1 MFFQKKNPRIQTAA
15 DLTKTCG
22 YFFGIFF
29 DNVNLKLQNSKE
41 NQKKYIMTEKVCPYP
56 GLRPFTEEESIFFK
70 GRDLHIRQIVKMLEE
85 NKMAFITGASGD
97 GKSSMVYAGVVPYI
111 RAGFFKAKFNS
122 WIIADFKPQKN
133 PLLSLCEA
141 FASQTGYQEKECLN
155 ELKQGFSALTD
166 LYKKSNCFNTQ
177 ETDKGKNLLII
188 ADQFEEIFTNTENF
202 NQGRPSDESYTAIN
216 LLLETI
222 RISIT
227 EELPIYVIFTMRSDF
242 ISQCTVFKNLPEYI
256 AYSQFFVPQLKRTEI
271 RQVIE
276 EPAILAGGKVASRLT
291 EVIINNLNSG
301 FDQLPVLQH
310 ALNLLWKITNNGKD
324 VIDLIHLAKIAGISS
339 EVLSPQ
345 DKGEFDRWF
354 QNLPEYQKK
363 YYEKT
368 DLNNVLNAHA
378 GILYESAYDYFL
390 ENSNWAEKNI
400 TVEESKEIIETV
412 FKSLTK
418 VDNNRPVRNRCTLKE
433 ITGIINRE
441 NITNATVCGVIN
453 IFRTPDNS
461 LIKPFLDPEKTE
473 TQYLSGDTVLDVT
486 HEALIRNWKMLSE
499 WDTQEAADMKD
510 YHDFNS
516 QMQLWIKSEKN
527 PSYLLNSG
535 NYSYFKQ
542 WFNRSKPNPYL
553 FVKYDN
559 TKLPARQKLKNA
571 QFRYENY
578 VDFLDNSFLAIQTKA
593 KAAKRRV
600 RLVIYGLSIFI
611 ATLSYFSYW
620 ALQEKNNAETQQAE
634 AEKQKKYAENQQII
648 AETQQ
653 RKAEQANE
661 IASQQRDTAELRA
674 RQADEAR
681 KRAEYASFIAEK
693 NRRTAVEERLR
704 ADSNY
709 QKMLE
714 QKLISDALGDSLK
727 DKIAENDRVQREKD
741 KINNMAKANM
751 LAMKAKNQ
759 YKDKKINLNLIL
771 TADRYH
777 QLIGL
782 TETSPEFYDATLFAL
797 EENGCYQPMKT
808 TSQKIM
814 GFAIDSDNQIIC
826 LTEKGQIIG
835 YKLDGEKTKE
845 TKISKNEDS
854 RFSVRKAC
862 FIDAENLV
870 YSTSDKNTYYVNTK
884 NGEKVKL
891 NSQGDYI
898 KSASVTTD
906 KKLLVI
912 AYELGKV
919 VVLNYTDPDSHVI
932 KSINLKTKL
941 SDVNCAL
948 NNSEIYILTDKG
960 SLIKWNI
967 KNGSQ
972 KTVFSQSGSRATN
985 MVTIPNKRQLAI
997 CFDNGDIQF
1006 VDTKTDTQASKI
1018 VGGYAGL
1025 QNVVYSIHSGLL
1037 AVSGVDNRISLI
1049 DTKDVSKKHIA
1060 IEQHSLNRQ
1069 AVSAMGFSSDNIL
1082 YVLTADNALRYFYTD
1097 IDRYLKKVKSM
1108 PGIMFLNEDK
1118 LKTFLGEDY
1127 QN

>member
-1 MFFQKKNPRIQTAA
+1 MTAR
-15 DLTKTCG
+15 
-22 YFFGIFF
+22 
-29 DNVNLKLQNSKE
+29 
-41 NQKKYIMTEKVCPYP
+41 VCPYP

-111 RAGFFKAKFNS
+111 RAGFFKAKFNN

-133 PLLSLCEA
+133 PLESLSNAFAKQINCDESLCL
-141 FASQTGYQEKECLN
+141 SQ
-155 ELKQGFSALTD
+155 LKQGFSALTD
-166 LYKKSNCFNTQ
+166 LYKNSGCFCEDSN
-177 ETDKGKNLLII
+177 KGKNLLVI
-188 ADQFEEIFTNTENF
+188 ADQFEEIFTNIENF

-227 EELPIYVIFTMRSDF
+227 EKLPVYVIFTMRSDF

-276 EPAILAGGKVASRLT
+276 EPAVLAGGKISSRLT

-310 ALNLLWKITNNGKD
+310 ALNLLWKIANNGED
-324 VIDLIHLAKIAGISS
+324 VMDLIHLAKIAGISS
-339 EVLSPQ
+339 EVLSPE

-390 ENSNWAEKNI
+390 ENSDWAEKNI
-400 TVEESKEIIETV
+400 SPEESKEIIEIV

-418 VDNNRPVRNRCTLKE
+418 VDNNRPVRNRCTLSE
-433 ITGIINRE
+433 ITGIINRD
-441 NITNATVCGVIN
+441 NVTNATVCGVIN

-461 LIKPFLDPEKTE
+461 LIKPFLDPERTD
-473 TQYLSGDTVLDVT
+473 TQYLSGDTILDVT

-535 NYSYFKQ
+535 NYTYFNQ
-542 WFNRSKPNPYL
+542 WFNRSNPNPYL
-553 FVKYDN
+553 FVKYDSS
-559 TKLPARQKLKNA
+559 KLPVRQKLKNA

-578 VDFLDNSFLAIQTKA
+578 VDFLEESFVAIQKKT
-593 KAAKRRV
+593 KAAKRRMWF
-600 RLVIYGLSIFI
+600 LIYGLLIFI
-611 ATLSYFSYW
+611 ASLSYFSYR
-620 ALQEKNNAETQQAE
+620 AMQEKENAQKQTVE
-634 AEKQKKYAENQQII
+634 AQKQKKYADNQRII
-648 AETQQ
+648 AEKLQ
-653 RKAEQANE
+653 KEAEHANE
-661 IASQQRDTAELRA
+661 IAAQQRDTAKMRA
-674 RQADEAR
+674 SQAMKEQE
-681 KRAEYASFIAEK
+681 RAEAAWRASER
-693 NRRTAVEERLR
+693 NRRIAIEERLR

-709 QKMLE
+709 QKMLA

-727 DKIAENDRVQREKD
+727 GKIEENDRVQREKD

-759 YKDKKINLNLIL
+759 YKDKKMNLNLIL
-771 TADRYH
+771 TADCYNNMND
-777 QLIGL
+777 Q
-782 TETSPEFYDATLFAL
+782 PENTPVFYDAVLFAL
-797 EENGCYQPMKT
+797 EENGYNQPLKT
-808 TSQKIM
+808 TSQTIID
-814 GFAIDSDNQIIC
+814 FAIDEEGLIIC
-826 LTEKGQIIG
+826 LTNKGQIIG
-835 YKLDGEKTKE
+835 YKVDGDKTKE
-845 TKISKNEDS
+845 TKLSKGEDS

-862 FIDAENLV
+862 FIDGENLV

-884 NGEKVKL
+884 NGEKIKL
-891 NSQGDYI
+891 SSQGDYI
-898 KSASVTTD
+898 KAAAVSTD
-906 KKLLVI
+906 KKLLVLG
-912 AYELGKV
+912 YEMGKV
-919 VVLNYTDPDSHVI
+919 VVLNYTNPDSHVI

-960 SLIKWNI
+960 SLIKWNY

-972 KTVFSQSGSRATN
+972 RTVFSQSDSKATK
-985 MVTIPNKRQLAI
+985 MVTIPNKRQLAV

-1006 VDTKTDTQASKI
+1006 VDTKTDTQDNKI
-1018 VGGYAGL
+1018 IGGYLGL
-1025 QNVVYSIHSGLL
+1025 QNAVYNIHSGYL
-1037 AVSGVDNRISLI
+1037 AVSGVDNRITLI
-1049 DTKDVSKKHIA
+1049 DTKDFSAKRNI
-1060 IEQHSLNRQ
+1060 IEQHALNRQ
-1069 AVSAMGFSSDNIL
+1069 PVVSMGFAKDNIL

-1097 IDRYLKKVKSM
+1097 AEPYLKKIKAM
-1108 PGIMFLNEDK
+1108 PGVMFIDDKK

-1127 QN
+1127 QD

>member
-1 MFFQKKNPRIQTAA
+1 MTAR
-15 DLTKTCG
+15 
-22 YFFGIFF
+22 
-29 DNVNLKLQNSKE
+29 
-41 NQKKYIMTEKVCPYP
+41 VCPYP

-70 GRDLHIRQIVKMLEE
+70 GRDLHIRQIVKLLEE

-111 RAGFFKAKFNS
+111 RAGFFKAQFNN

-133 PLLSLCEA
+133 PLESLSNA
-141 FASQTGYQEKECLN
+141 FAEQIECDESVCMNQLKE
-155 ELKQGFSALTD
+155 GFSALTD
-166 LYKKSNCFNTQ
+166 LYKSSKCYTKDSNS
-177 ETDKGKNLLII
+177 GKNLLII
-188 ADQFEEIFTNTENF
+188 ADQFEEIFTNIENF

-227 EELPIYVIFTMRSDF
+227 EKLPVYVIFTMRSDF

-276 EPAILAGGKVASRLT
+276 EPAILAGGKVSSRLT

-310 ALNLLWKITNNGKD
+310 ALNLLWRIANNGED
-324 VIDLIHLAKIAGISS
+324 VMDLIHLAKIAGISS
-339 EVLSPQ
+339 EVLSPD

-354 QNLPEYQKK
+354 NNLPEYQKK

-378 GILYESAYDYFL
+378 GILYESAYDYFI
-390 ENSNWAEKNI
+390 ENSDWAEKNI
-400 TVEESKEIIETV
+400 SVGESKEIIEIV

-418 VDNNRPVRNRCTLKE
+418 VDNNRPVRNRCTLSE

-441 NITNATVCGVIN
+441 NVTNATVCGVIN

-510 YHDFNS
+510 YQDFNS

-535 NYSYFKQ
+535 NYTYFNQ
-542 WFNRSKPNPYL
+542 WFNRSNPNPYL
-553 FVKYDN
+553 FVKYDSS
-559 TKLPARQKLKNA
+559 KLPARQKLKNA

-578 VDFLDNSFLAIQTKA
+578 IDFLESSFVAIQAKA

-600 RLVIYGLSIFI
+600 RFILYGMLIFI
-611 ATLSYFSYW
+611 ATLGVFTSW
-620 ALQEKNNAETQQAE
+620 ALKEKDNAQKQTVEAERQKQYALDQQAIAVE
-634 AEKQKKYAENQQII
+634 QQKAAE
-648 AETQQ
+648 
-653 RKAEQANE
+653 RANK

-674 RQADEAR
+674 FQALEAQ
-681 KRAEYASFIAEK
+681 KRAEYASYIAEK

-727 DKIAENDRVQREKD
+727 GKIEENDRVQREKD
-741 KINNMAKANM
+741 EINNLAKANM

-759 YKDKKINLNLIL
+759 YKDKKMNLNLIL
-771 TADRYH
+771 TADSYYNLND
-777 QLIGL
+777 QSEN
-782 TETSPEFYDATLFAL
+782 TPEFYDAVLFAL
-797 EENGCYQPMKT
+797 EENNLLQPLKT

-814 GFAIDSDNQIIC
+814 GFAIDEDNQIIC

-835 YKLDGEKTKE
+835 YKLDKEKTKE
-845 TKISKNEDS
+845 TKISKGEDS

-862 FIDAENLV
+862 FADAENLV

-884 NGEKVKL
+884 TGEKVKL
-891 NSQGDYI
+891 ASQGDYI
-898 KSASVTTD
+898 KAASVSTD
-906 KKLLVI
+906 KKLLVL
-912 AYELGKV
+912 AYEMGKV

-948 NNSEIYILTDKG
+948 NNSEVYILTDKG

-972 KTVFSQSGSRATN
+972 KTVFSQSGSKATN

-997 CFDNGDIQF
+997 CFDNGEIQV
-1006 VDTKTDTQASKI
+1006 VDTKSDTQAEKI
-1018 VGGYAGL
+1018 AGSYSGL
-1025 QNVVYSIHSGLL
+1025 QNVVYNIHSGLL
-1037 AVSGVDNRISLI
+1037 AVSGVDNRITIINTRDDAAKRL
-1049 DTKDVSKKHIA
+1049 V

-1069 AVSAMGFSSDNIL
+1069 PVVCMGYASDDIL
-1082 YVLTADNALRYFYTD
+1082 YVLTADNALRYFYMD
-1097 IDRYLKKVKSM
+1097 IQKYMQKVKSAD
-1108 PGIMFLNEDK
+1108 GIMFLNDQK
-1118 LKTFLGEDY
+1118 LKVFLGEEF
-1127 QN
+1127 